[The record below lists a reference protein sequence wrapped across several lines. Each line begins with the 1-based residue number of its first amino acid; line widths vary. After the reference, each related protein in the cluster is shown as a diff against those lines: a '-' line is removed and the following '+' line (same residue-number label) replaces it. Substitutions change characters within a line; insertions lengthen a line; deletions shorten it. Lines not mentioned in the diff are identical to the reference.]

1 MVPVLMMVV
10 VLAGAISG
18 VIAILNNEK
27 KKNAKKKGRAAPK
40 VDKAQKYTKIHLF
53 LWDNFLVRGKYRALY
68 ERVGELGVYS
78 IAELRVTAVK
88 FFLQTTGIAALV
100 VVVGIF
106 CFQDLIASI
115 ILIGFGYLMQN
126 VLVDKQ
132 IDKVH
137 FQLVKQLS
145 VALSS
150 VREMY
155 TKYGT
160 IPDAINECKKG
171 KLIQTAFEK
180 IYLILTS
187 NDGAER
193 LDEFYATVP
202 VRLLQTFA
210 NVCYILNDSG
220 DQETSDGTS
229 AFKQGVTLLK
239 NEVDLEIRKLNRQK
253 LSFGMLEWMP
263 IVPLFTVGIVQSF
276 FITNIP
282 GTSVMYNGMLGY
294 VARLVLSLLSLVGYY
309 VISIINSPSAIK
321 TNDRMPLIDTLL
333 KIPFFKS
340 FIKDI
345 TPKKARYKHKFDKL
359 TKGSL
364 TAKTMEYLYASKVVV
379 SAVTAVLVTLVLTLV
394 MQFAREFVWKNTES
408 LSMVA
413 GSTYTVAQQ
422 EIIKKMDYDYMSSE
436 KKPTDEEALELV
448 QERLPDIFEMDKLE
462 QVERLSTK
470 WDTYYGLGWHW
481 WFILIIFAS
490 SALMWFTPPLM
501 IMLRKYLVKTEAEE
515 DILQMQTML
524 SILMYTSLDTLEA
537 IYWLIQTSKIH
548 KDILVFCY
556 HEYPSNP
563 EVAIERMKSK
573 VNIAEFQNICDK
585 LISTINYVSLRDAFG
600 DLVTERAHVMQL
612 REMVQEATIKKKR
625 SIASPLAMAPLFALI
640 IGYILLPVGIL
651 GVGEFMDA
659 FSEMGYTETQ
669 SQ

>member
-10 VLAGAISG
+10 VLAASIGG

-27 KKNAKKKGRAAPK
+27 KKNKKGRRPTTK
-40 VDKAQKYTKIHLF
+40 VNNAQRYTKIHLF

-68 ERVGELGVYS
+68 ERVGELGVYTT
-78 IAELRVTAVK
+78 AELRVTAVK

-100 VVVGIF
+100 TIVGIF
-106 CFQDLIASI
+106 CFQDLVASI
-115 ILIGFGYLMQN
+115 VLIGFGYLMQN
-126 VLVDKQ
+126 VLVAKQ

-137 FQLVKQLS
+137 FALVKQLS

-171 KLIQTAFEK
+171 KLIQSAFEK

-187 NDGAER
+187 TNGAER

-210 NVCYILNDSG
+210 NVCYVLNDSG

-239 NEVDLEIRKLNRQK
+239 NEVDLEIRKLTKQK
-253 LSFGMLEWMP
+253 IAFGMLEWLP
-263 IVPLFTVGIVQSF
+263 IIPMFTVGIIQSF
-276 FITNIP
+276 FVSNIP
-282 GTSVMYNGMLGY
+282 GTSIMYNGMLGY
-294 VARLVLSLLSLVGYY
+294 ICRLVLSLLSLVGYY
-309 VISIINSPSAIK
+309 VISIINSPSAVK
-321 TNDRMPLIDTLL
+321 TNDRMALIDSLL
-333 KIPFFKS
+333 RIPWFKE

-345 TPKKARYKHKFDKL
+345 TPKKARNKHKFDKL
-359 TKGSL
+359 VKGSL
-364 TAKTMEYLYASKVVV
+364 TSKDMEYLYASKVVV
-379 SAVTAVLVTLVLTLV
+379 SVITAVLVTVVLTVV
-394 MQFAREFVWKNTES
+394 MEFAREFVWKNTES

-413 GSTYTVAQQ
+413 GSTYTASQQ
-422 EIIKKMDYDYMSSE
+422 IAIQQMDEDYMRSK
-436 KKPTDEEALELV
+436 KKPSEEETLNLV
-448 QERLPDIFEMDKLE
+448 YDRLPDIYEMDKLE
-462 QVERLSTK
+462 QAERLSTK
-470 WDTYYGLGWHW
+470 WDTYYGLSWHW
-481 WFILIIFAS
+481 WYVLIIFGV
-490 SALMWFTPPLM
+490 SAIMWFTPPIM
-501 IMLRKYLVKTEAEE
+501 IMMRKYLVKTESEE
-515 DILQMQTML
+515 DILQIQTML

-537 IYWLIQTSKIH
+537 IHWMIQTSKIH
-548 KDILVFCY
+548 KDILLFCY

-573 VNIAEFQNICDK
+573 VNIPEFQNMCDK

-600 DLVTERAHVMQL
+600 DLVAERAHVMQL
-612 REMVQEATIKKKR
+612 REMVQESTIAKKR
-625 SIASPLAMAPLFALI
+625 MIASPLAMAPLFALV

-659 FSEMGYTETQ
+659 FAEMGY
-669 SQ
+669 SA

>member
-1 MVPVLMMVV
+1 
-10 VLAGAISG
+10 
-18 VIAILNNEK
+18 
-27 KKNAKKKGRAAPK
+27 
-40 VDKAQKYTKIHLF
+40 
-53 LWDNFLVRGKYRALY
+53 
-68 ERVGELGVYS
+68 
-78 IAELRVTAVK
+78 
-88 FFLQTTGIAALV
+88 
-100 VVVGIF
+100 
-106 CFQDLIASI
+106 
-115 ILIGFGYLMQN
+115 
-126 VLVDKQ
+126 
-132 IDKVH
+132 
-137 FQLVKQLS
+137 
-145 VALSS
+145 
-150 VREMY
+150 
-155 TKYGT
+155 
-160 IPDAINECKKG
+160 
-171 KLIQTAFEK
+171 
-180 IYLILTS
+180 
-187 NDGAER
+187 
-193 LDEFYATVP
+193 
-202 VRLLQTFA
+202 
-210 NVCYILNDSG
+210 
-220 DQETSDGTS
+220 
-229 AFKQGVTLLK
+229 
-239 NEVDLEIRKLNRQK
+239 
-253 LSFGMLEWMP
+253 
-263 IVPLFTVGIVQSF
+263 
-276 FITNIP
+276 
-282 GTSVMYNGMLGY
+282 
-294 VARLVLSLLSLVGYY
+294 
-309 VISIINSPSAIK
+309 
-321 TNDRMPLIDTLL
+321 
-333 KIPFFKS
+333 
-340 FIKDI
+340 
-345 TPKKARYKHKFDKL
+345 
-359 TKGSL
+359 
-364 TAKTMEYLYASKVVV
+364 
-379 SAVTAVLVTLVLTLV
+379 
-394 MQFAREFVWKNTES
+394 
-408 LSMVA
+408 
-413 GSTYTVAQQ
+413 
-422 EIIKKMDYDYMSSE
+422 MDYDYMSSE

-669 SQ
+669 S